1 MKEPLTYKRTTLV
14 DLLKTKLQENE
25 DAREAERE
33 AQVSRIQDVAT
44 ELEGAINAHPQFVI
58 FLANAVRNGLGLDP
72 SDAGFADSL
81 AQHYEPG
88 DAQPARDPDA
98 ALKKLIRAYE
108 SASDEDVKVSISDD
122 AYSYL

>member
-14 DLLKTKLQENE
+14 ELLNAKLAANE
-25 DAREAERE
+25 EAREAERE
-33 AQVSRIQDVAT
+33 AQIAKIQDVAA
-44 ELEGAINAHPQFVI
+44 ELEAAIAAHPQFVI
-58 FLANAVRNGLGLDP
+58 FLANQIRAGLGINP
-72 SDAGFADSL
+72 SDASFAE
-81 AQHYEPG
+81 AIAKHYEAGEPLT
-88 DAQPARDPDA
+88 RDPDA